1 MYVLR
6 AVHHLQP
13 METFTENTV
22 HMIATSRQDSKAVK
36 AVTKEQMAAETKY
49 QASIAPFR
57 LMLNDGVISAEDYQT
72 IDTILT
78 DKYCPLFIQ
87 YTSPN

>member
-1 MYVLR
+1 M
-6 AVHHLQP
+6 
-13 METFTENTV
+13 
-22 HMIATSRQDSKAVK
+22 
-36 AVTKEQMAAETKY
+36 TKEQMAAETKY